1 MNRTLLGLLTA
12 ILLLPAA
19 FSDPASASALPNTP
33 APASPTEEVAPVGMG
48 VGQALV
54 LGIVEGLTE
63 YLPVSSTGHLKLT
76 QHAMGIGLTEADKD
90 AANAYAICIQAGAIL
105 AVLGLYWR
113 HIRRMVLGLVGRDPE
128 GFGLVLNV
136 GVAFLPAALVG
147 LLFDDLI
154 KDALFGLWPIVAA
167 WFVGGFAILAVD
179 RLFQGPRETDHHELY
194 RMGWKQA
201 LLIGSMQCLAVWPG
215 TSRSLATILGGRFAG
230 LSLGTS
236 VTFSFLL
243 GAVTL
248 TAATAWDSLKH
259 GSEMLELYGLGS
271 MAVGAA
277 AATLSAIV
285 AVRWMVHYLQRHS
298 MALFGWYRIGL
309 AVVVAAL
316 VASGQLSA

>member
-1 MNRTLLGLLTA
+1 MNRILLGLLTV
-12 ILLLPAA
+12 LCSLSPA
-19 FSDPASASALPNTP
+19 FSQPPPPTGESPPDPETP
-33 APASPTEEVAPVGMG
+33 TVTESVGMG

-54 LGIVEGLTE
+54 LGIVEGVTE

-76 QHAMGIGLTEADKD
+76 QHAMGIGLTEADED

-105 AVLGLYWR
+105 AVISIYWR
-113 HIRRMVLGLVGRDPE
+113 HIRRMILGLVGRDPE
-128 GFGLVLNV
+128 GFGLVINV
-136 GVAFLPAALVG
+136 GVAFLPAAVVG

-154 KDALFGLWPIVAA
+154 KAALFGLWPIVAA
-167 WFVGGFAILAVD
+167 WFFGGLAILAVE
-179 RLFQGPRETDHHELY
+179 RIFQGSREADYHELY
-194 RMGWKQA
+194 RMRWKQA
-201 LLIGSMQCLAVWPG
+201 LLIGCMQCLAVWPG

-230 LSLGTS
+230 LSLGTA

-248 TAATAWDSLKH
+248 TAATAWDSIKH
-259 GSEMLELYGLGS
+259 GAEMLELYGFGS
-271 MAVGAA
+271 MAVGAI
-277 AATLSAIV
+277 AATLSAVV

-309 AVVVAAL
+309 AVVVATL